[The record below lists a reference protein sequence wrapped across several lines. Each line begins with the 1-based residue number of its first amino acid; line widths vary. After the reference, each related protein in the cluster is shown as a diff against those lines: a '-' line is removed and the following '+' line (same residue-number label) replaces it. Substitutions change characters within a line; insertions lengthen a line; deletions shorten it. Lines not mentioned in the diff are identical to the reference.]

1 LATAARDQLQRE
13 LDSAH
18 GFSGITDG
26 YPLLPPEFKVLADC
40 IPALTGH
47 IRFQGDAERGGV
59 SSSAAAAPSPRK
71 ESHLASASFAACAA
85 ALEGR
90 STPLAAR
97 PSPHGAGQGGGGGGG
112 GSGGPDSAQ
121 RRASLAAAA
130 AVTAAAAF
138 ASAVAHPGAAAGAGA
153 AAAAAAPASPSPRA
167 SPKQP
172 AAAASSAL
180 VLPVDS
186 SGDPLA
192 AVDLPLLLLLAERRL
207 LLDCL
212 EKLKKIKSAEIF
224 MSPVTEEEAPGYT
237 DIIKNPC
244 DLTTLKDLVDR
255 GAVSSMAAFREK
267 IELIVANCR
276 LFNDVG
282 VRCCPFARGRVF
294 VLGVGPLR
302 TFAAQRPSF
311 ALPPTHTHTHTLTR
325 ALCPILPPS
334 TPGVPQACRQL

>member
-1 LATAARDQLQRE
+1 MALSPHRSLAQQRYLATAARDQLQRE

-26 YPLLPPEFKVLADC
+26 YPLLPPEFRVLADC
-40 IPALTGH
+40 IPGLTGH

-71 ESHLASASFAACAA
+71 ESHLASASFAASAA

-97 PSPHGAGQGGGGGGG
+97 PSPHGAGLGGGGG
-112 GSGGPDSAQ
+112 GGPDSAQ

-130 AVTAAAAF
+130 AATAAAAF
-138 ASAVAHPGAAAGAGA
+138 ASTVAHPGAAAGAGAAA

-172 AAAASSAL
+172 AAPASSSL

-212 EKLKKIKSAEIF
+212 EKLKKIKSADIF

-255 GAVSSMAAFREK
+255 GAVSSVAAFREK

-282 VRCCPFARGRVF
+282 VRCCP
-294 VLGVGPLR
+294 LR
-302 TFAAQRPSF
+302 AGA
-311 ALPPTHTHTHTLTR
+311 
-325 ALCPILPPS
+325 
-334 TPGVPQACRQL
+334 